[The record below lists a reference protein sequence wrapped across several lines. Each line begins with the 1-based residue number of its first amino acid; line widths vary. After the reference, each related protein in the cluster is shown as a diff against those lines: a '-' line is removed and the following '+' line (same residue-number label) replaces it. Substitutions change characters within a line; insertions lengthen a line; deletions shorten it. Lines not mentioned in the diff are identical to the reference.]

1 VIGSLYKAGQGESLI
16 GSLYVL
22 HPGHL
27 HASSYVWFTVM
38 IALTCMMH
46 DGMQN
51 DSLSQ
56 AGGKGTLI
64 FFVWFIKISI
74 INTYSLIF
82 IFFGYKNGIGK
93 PIRMIHFLNKIGI

>member
-38 IALTCMMH
+38 I
-46 DGMQN
+46 GMQN

-56 AGGKGTLI
+56 ACGKGTLI
-64 FFVWFIKISI
+64 FFVWLIKISI

-82 IFFGYKNGIGK
+82 ILLGYKNGIDE
-93 PIRMIHFLNKIGI
+93 PIWMIHFLNKIGV